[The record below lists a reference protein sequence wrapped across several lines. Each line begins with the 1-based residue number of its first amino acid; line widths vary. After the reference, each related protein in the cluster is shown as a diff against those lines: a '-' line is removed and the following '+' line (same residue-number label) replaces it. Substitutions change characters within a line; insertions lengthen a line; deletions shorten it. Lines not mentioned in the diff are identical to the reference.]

1 MNFLSDYIGCTAEDQ
16 RLSKE
21 CKVIGLKGTRY
32 NDKCINHKIQ
42 ITSQSITEKI
52 IESSFHSIDNSN

>member
-16 RLSKE
+16 SLSKE

-32 NDKCINHKIQ
+32 NDKCINHKIHMSL
-42 ITSQSITEKI
+42 IVNSKI
-52 IESSFHSIDNSN
+52 VE